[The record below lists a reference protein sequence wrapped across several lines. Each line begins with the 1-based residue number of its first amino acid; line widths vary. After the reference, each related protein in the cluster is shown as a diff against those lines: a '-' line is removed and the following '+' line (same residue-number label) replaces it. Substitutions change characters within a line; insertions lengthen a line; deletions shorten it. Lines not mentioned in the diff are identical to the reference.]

1 MTGNPCMAR
10 LHLACRCCRP
20 IGHDGPHNCLHPD
33 GGVVGSDTTARRP
46 LDLDAIRARNANGVN
61 RRDLLALIEEVEL
74 VRAELLACTTR
85 VADALEW
92 LNDANAAGAFPSYPQ
107 YAALHDIV
115 ARIIPENG
123 DTSWIH

>member
-33 GGVVGSDTTARRP
+33 GGVAGSDTTARRP
-46 LDLDAIRARNANGVN
+46 LDLDAIRARNANAVN

-74 VRAELLACTTR
+74 VRADLEKALARDPLAT
-85 VADALEW
+85 
-92 LNDANAAGAFPSYPQ
+92 P
-107 YAALHDIV
+107 
-115 ARIIPENG
+115 NG